1 MTTAVL
7 PVHRSI
13 AFGSERDSCRLGNH
27 GVALTPGPSPS
38 GRRVK
43 WCFFLFLHHLGPFCA
58 VLYLGWAF
66 WWRFAGRFSVVFF
79 VSVQVGRRVGHF
91 FCFWAVLGLLG
102 VRPHPRPL
110 SRRARGICFW
120 QGFRAMSRAATRAA
134 TAGGRCMK
142 GGPHPR
148 PFSLREMGQIFIFA
162 PFGPILRRFV
172 SGVGDLVVLCG
183 PFLYCLLGICAGRE
197 TSGSLFPVFAP
208 LRHVLSR
215 FLDCPNPHP
224 SLPPSRGKGFLRWI
238 RV

>member
-27 GVALTPGPSPS
+27 GVALTPGPSPA

-43 WCFFLFLHHLGPFCA
+43 WCFFLFLHRLGPFCA

-110 SRRARGICFW
+110 SRRARGDMFLARFSCHV
-120 QGFRAMSRAATRAA
+120 QG
-134 TAGGRCMK
+134 GHKGRHCRRPLHER
-142 GGPHPR
+142 GPSPPALLTEGDGTNFYFCTIWAH
-148 PFSLREMGQIFIFA
+148 FA
-162 PFGPILRRFV
+162 PFCIW
-172 SGVGDLVVLCG
+172 SG
-183 PFLYCLLGICAGRE
+183 
-197 TSGSLFPVFAP
+197 
-208 LRHVLSR
+208 
-215 FLDCPNPHP
+215 
-224 SLPPSRGKGFLRWI
+224 
-238 RV
+238 